1 MAAKAE
7 KDPKTGKWLIQY
19 RYTDWQGNRK
29 KSMKRGFKT
38 KREAEE
44 WLQNFLATKQ
54 ADFNMLFE
62 DFLKIYYA
70 DMETRLREHTMRTKK
85 YVFDLKIL
93 PYFGKMKMN
102 EITASD
108 IRKWQS
114 ELIKQG
120 YAPTYLKTISNQL
133 AALFNYAVRYYDLP
147 NNPCRKAGSMG
158 KGKAD
163 EMNFWTKEEFDKFI
177 DAIMNKQQ
185 SYMAFMTLF
194 WTGIR
199 IGELLA
205 LNVADVDFEKRTIS
219 IMKSYQRMGGRDVI
233 TEPKTPK
240 SKRVIA
246 IPQFLAVDLQDYVNS
261 MYGMQGEDRLFPIT
275 KYYLE
280 HEMQRGIKESGVKR
294 IRIHDLRH
302 SHASLLV
309 EMGFSPLEIA
319 NRLGHEKIETTLNT
333 YSHLYPDK
341 QEQLADRLDKE
352 YREGLS

>member
-29 KSMKRGFKT
+29 KSIKRGFKT

-62 DFLKIYYA
+62 DFLKIYYS
-70 DMETRLREHTMRTKK
+70 DMDTRLREHTMRTKK
-85 YVFDLKIL
+85 YVFELKIL

-120 YAPTYLKTISNQL
+120 YAPTYLKTINNQL

-219 IMKSYQRMGGRDVI
+219 ITKSYQRMGGRDVI

-246 IPQFLAVDLQDYVNS
+246 IPQFLVVDLQDYVNS
-261 MYGMQGEDRLFPIT
+261 MYWVQGEDRLFPIT

-341 QEQLADRLDKE
+341 REQLADRLDKE

>member
-7 KDPKTGKWLIQY
+7 KDPKTGKRLIQY

-261 MYGMQGEDRLFPIT
+261 MYGVQGEDRLFPIT

>member
-240 SKRVIA
+240 SMRVIA

-261 MYGMQGEDRLFPIT
+261 MYGVQGEDRLFPIT